1 MYLSH
6 KTYSTQAKNALDKSF
21 ESYLDLIDR
30 TLIEND
36 KIDEF
41 MSGVLEHYLKLS
53 SVHKRCKPRE
63 LSFYAPSRENGKISL
78 HGSHVSFEF
87 LKSKN

>member
-1 MYLSH
+1 MYLAH
-6 KTYSTQAKNALDKSF
+6 KTYSTQPKNTLDQAF
-21 ESYLDLIDR
+21 EDYLNELDG

-36 KIDEF
+36 QINQYMNNVHEKYSELSKIH
-41 MSGVLEHYLKLS
+41 S
-53 SVHKRCKPRE
+53 RCKPRE
-63 LSFYAPSRENGKISL
+63 LSFYGHLRENGKISL

>member
-1 MYLSH
+1 MYLANI
-6 KTYSTQAKNALDKSF
+6 TYSTQAKNALDKSF
-21 ESYLDLIDR
+21 ENYLDLIDR

-41 MSGVLEHYLKLS
+41 MSGV
-53 SVHKRCKPRE
+53 HKRCKPRE
-63 LSFYAPSRENGKISL
+63 LSFYRHLVGNGKISL

>member
-1 MYLSH
+1 MYLAH
-6 KTYSTQAKNALDKSF
+6 KTYSTQAKNALDESF
-21 ESYLDLIDR
+21 ENYLDRIDR

-41 MSGVLEHYLKLS
+41 LEDVIQQYKELAKTKS
-53 SVHKRCKPRE
+53 RCKPRE
-63 LSFYAPSRENGKISL
+63 LSFYRHLQEKGKISL

>member
-1 MYLSH
+1 MYLAH

-21 ESYLDLIDR
+21 ENYLDLIDR

-41 MSGVLEHYLKLS
+41 TSGVLEHYLKLS
-53 SVHKRCKPRE
+53 SVHKRCKPRK
-63 LSFYAPSRENGKISL
+63 LSFYVPSRKNGKITL